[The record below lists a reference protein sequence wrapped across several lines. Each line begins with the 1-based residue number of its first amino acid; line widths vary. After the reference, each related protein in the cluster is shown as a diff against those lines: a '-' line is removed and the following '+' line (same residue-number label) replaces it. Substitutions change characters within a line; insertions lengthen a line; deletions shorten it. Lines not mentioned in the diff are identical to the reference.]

1 MPNKFD
7 QEICQKVDTIA
18 SLDAQIAELKAER
31 ENLMSQLKA
40 EGEGC
45 YGGSEHFVRVSLRQT
60 ISYPG
65 IKEKVSRQWLTAHRK
80 VTESLRAEVK
90 GWGKDGSPNK
100 IFI

>member
-1 MPNKFD
+1 MSNKFD

-31 ENLMSQLKA
+31 EQLMNQLKD

-45 YGGSEHFVRVSLRQT
+45 YGGTEHFVRVSLRQT

-90 GWGKDGSPNK
+90 GWGKDGSPQK